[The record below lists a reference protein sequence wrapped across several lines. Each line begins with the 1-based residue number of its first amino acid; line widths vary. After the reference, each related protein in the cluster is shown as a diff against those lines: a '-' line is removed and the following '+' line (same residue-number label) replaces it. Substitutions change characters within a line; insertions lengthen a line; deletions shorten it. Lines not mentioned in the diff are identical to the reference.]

1 MAKKPQT
8 EEKAKGLIGLSK
20 GKKVAGA
27 QSSVGNYRGRT
38 LNLSAKQIA
47 KSGVKGARSAAR
59 QGATSISDTKFEKGK
74 GVTKGGKL
82 FTGNVDLGG
91 GNIAVYVGGKRVRAA
106 KGKSPGGGRNE
117 NPNPPSRGAST
128 ISTTSAERLRSAR
141 NADRKTTSNYNTAS
155 RLGKPGDYQAGRG
168 MTTSP
173 SSTAVKRPIPY
184 TSKGLL
190 LSKENKLLNEINIEK
205 QRLRQ
210 ARERA
215 GTKAEVSAA
224 IAASKKRMSQLEA
237 ELRRLRSS

>member
-27 QSSVGNYRGRT
+27 QNSVGNYRGRT

-106 KGKSPGGGRNE
+106 KGKSPGGGRNG

-141 NADRKTTSNYNTAS
+141 NADRKTGRPPSTISTTSAEKLRSSRNADRKPPNVAQSVWDKMSNAQKAALVAGLLYPGTRPAAALITGAIASNY
-155 RLGKPGDYQAGRG
+155 
-168 MTTSP
+168 
-173 SSTAVKRPIPY
+173 
-184 TSKGLL
+184 
-190 LSKENKLLNEINIEK
+190 
-205 QRLRQ
+205 
-210 ARERA
+210 A
-215 GTKAEVSAA
+215 GTKVANMRKGST
-224 IAASKKRMSQLEA
+224 KKQTRPLKMWKTYPKGK
-237 ELRRLRSS
+237 